1 MKKERQKTKKTCQLQ
16 LPWKMICERG
26 FVWSEEELGRRS
38 ENQMR
43 GNFAEKLIFGY
54 KVTNSYQQ
62 GHHLSNHEWFT

>member
-1 MKKERQKTKKTCQLQ
+1 
-16 LPWKMICERG
+16 MICERG

-62 GHHLSNHEWFT
+62 GHHLSNDEWFT